1 MNNQILSYKGIVPQ
15 VADDVYQA
23 ALDKEEQTKIR
34 IRYCDNTFQRR
45 LVYETSIRITSM
57 PLLTS

>member
-23 ALDKEEQTKIR
+23 ALGKEEKMKIR
-34 IRYCDNTFQRR
+34 IGYCDNTFQRR
-45 LVYETSIRITSM
+45 LVYEASIRIT
-57 PLLTS
+57 